1 MERVRIL
8 ILTASIGSGHTR
20 AAEAIRAAL
29 AAHPAA
35 ATMQVDVVDF
45 MARDISIIHYLM
57 KRIYL
62 LMLRFVPD
70 LYDVFFRVAG
80 KNASGGVVRGAFA
93 QVMVRTVGRVI
104 RAYAPDLVIAT
115 HPFPEGAAA
124 LWRARHGASF
134 TLAALLTD
142 YALHAIWLVP
152 GVDVYFVATEAMAE
166 GMAARG
172 FDTHMVH
179 ATGIPIARA
188 DYGLER
194 SAAQTRAGLTE
205 DLPTILLMGGGL
217 GLGGMD
223 RTLAALERMERRLS
237 ILVVAGRNAVLE
249 EHARTVARTSR
260 HVIRVFSYTDEIPT
274 MMCAADLLITKPG
287 GLTISEAFAAGLPLL
302 LHDPIPGPETENAV
316 YATRRGAAVWLHPG
330 EAMAPA
336 VEEILAHHIS
346 EMRRAAHDC
355 ARADAARHV
364 AAILM
369 EQLTRKR
376 GAAHGTEKQ
385 P

>member
-1 MERVRIL
+1 MEHVRIL

-93 QVMVRTVGRVI
+93 QVMVHTVGRVI

-194 SAAQTRAGLTE
+194 SAAQTHAGLAE

-223 RTLAALERMERRLS
+223 RTLAALEQVKLRLS

-274 MMCAADLLITKPG
+274 LMCAADLLITKPG

-316 YATRRGAAVWLHPG
+316 YATRRGASVWLHPG

-355 ARADAARHV
+355 ARADAAQHV

>member
-1 MERVRIL
+1 MEHVRIL

-93 QVMVRTVGRVI
+93 QVMVRTVGQVI

-152 GVDVYFVATEAMAE
+152 GVDVYFVATEAMAK

-274 MMCAADLLITKPG
+274 LMCAADLLITKPG

>member
-1 MERVRIL
+1 MEHVRIL

-93 QVMVRTVGRVI
+93 QVMVHTVGRVI

-194 SAAQTRAGLTE
+194 SAAQTHAGLAE

-223 RTLAALERMERRLS
+223 RTLAALEQVKLRLS

-274 MMCAADLLITKPG
+274 LMCAADLLITKPG

-355 ARADAARHV
+355 ACADAAQHV

>member
-1 MERVRIL
+1 MEHVRIL

-93 QVMVRTVGRVI
+93 QVMVHTVGRVI

-142 YALHAIWLVP
+142 
-152 GVDVYFVATEAMAE
+152 
-166 GMAARG
+166 
-172 FDTHMVH
+172 
-179 ATGIPIARA
+179 
-188 DYGLER
+188 
-194 SAAQTRAGLTE
+194 
-205 DLPTILLMGGGL
+205 
-217 GLGGMD
+217 
-223 RTLAALERMERRLS
+223 
-237 ILVVAGRNAVLE
+237 
-249 EHARTVARTSR
+249 
-260 HVIRVFSYTDEIPT
+260 
-274 MMCAADLLITKPG
+274 
-287 GLTISEAFAAGLPLL
+287 
-302 LHDPIPGPETENAV
+302 
-316 YATRRGAAVWLHPG
+316 
-330 EAMAPA
+330 
-336 VEEILAHHIS
+336 
-346 EMRRAAHDC
+346 
-355 ARADAARHV
+355 
-364 AAILM
+364 
-369 EQLTRKR
+369 
-376 GAAHGTEKQ
+376 
-385 P
+385 